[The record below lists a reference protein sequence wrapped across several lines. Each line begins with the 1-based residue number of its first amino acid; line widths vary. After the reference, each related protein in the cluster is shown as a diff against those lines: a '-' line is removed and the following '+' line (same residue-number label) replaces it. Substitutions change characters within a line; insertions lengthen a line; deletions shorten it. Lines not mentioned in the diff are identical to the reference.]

1 MITTK
6 FYPNHLRIKFNV
18 EDERTILIRNLNS
31 EGLSEESQPL
41 TFDIDYN
48 DWFKIDYD
56 LRALLDFYTPYPFA
70 VEFDSEGVI
79 GTSEGQY
86 IIRYREYPV
95 YGRDLKLRSHGPFLI
110 DESNSIYQLPKAIYE
125 IVDHL
130 KDFKFENRN
139 QALAH
144 LGIFQKLISITNV
157 ETTKK
162 LTSRKIIVPEKILVA
177 PKLTS
182 DLINLSVEVAEVSSE
197 ELNQRIEK
205 TGLSSR
211 IDVKDIKARRASIL
225 FSQEQIEALQQIDSF
240 NRLDEKDKLE
250 VIQNPIALF
259 DPKTVD
265 LENFSKR
272 VVDIGFYKPKVYPF
286 ISPYKSEWIPG
297 FEIISRTGEGTRRIK
312 FKDQDVLND
321 FKSKFKE
328 AVTQNKSTFT
338 YDDLE
343 ISVEDAVAIIDV
355 AQKQLDNPKT
365 PQKGSNETEVLI
377 IKQNDELLEYWSEQS
392 TNFAI
397 EHSFYP
403 IPNLKSS
410 ISLKPHQKEG
420 IAWMQAL
427 IKGNFQGALLADDM
441 GLGKTI
447 QVLSIVDWYYNTV
460 DFSKPSLIIAPVSL
474 LENWSKEYSN
484 FLNAS
489 NVQLEILHGGLPKAF
504 DNGVVA
510 ELQQPN
516 KVYLTNYETVRNAQL
531 NFGAVDFSLVI
542 LDEAQKIKTPGT
554 LVTNAVKALK
564 AEFNLA
570 MTGTPVENSYLD
582 IWCIMDFCI
591 PGLLSD
597 AKSFAAKYQSPLKN
611 TQTDLQDLGR
621 RLREE
626 IGVFIKRRLKT
637 DIADDLPKKIIKSYG
652 DPMPERQK
660 SRYLEVI
667 DSYRLGKEEHMLVVL
682 QNLKLISD
690 HPYLIDQEIDQ
701 HEPTELINTSS
712 KLSRT
717 INILNHVES
726 QGDKAIVFAERRD
739 TQRLLQKVI
748 RHTFG
753 FYPKIINGD
762 TASSKKSLSRGRRT
776 RQQIID
782 EFQQTR
788 GFAAIIMSPIAA
800 GVGLNVTG
808 ANHVIHYSRH
818 WNPAKESQATDRAY
832 RIGQTKDVYV
842 HYPQSVFVDDFKYKG
857 FALESF
863 DTKIAKL
870 LDNKSELASQ
880 SLFPTERVEVSQ
892 NEAFE
897 AILGKTRENENAEE
911 ITSAETSNR
920 LTFKELC
927 YLKNDLFEAGVAA
940 LYKKMGYNV
949 QLTPIEGD
957 RGADIIAKN
966 NTESLL
972 ILVKSSRYNID
983 TSCINEILTALPYYN
998 NLQNSSFKAI
1008 ILTNSIF
1015 LAATN
1020 ALATEKSV
1028 KLINQLELGKLY
1040 KQFPI
1045 NSSEL
1050 NIMESNRLS
1059 VI

>member
-1 MITTK
+1 MIIPE
-6 FYPNHLRIKFNV
+6 FYPDYLKVSLDNEDHRMIFLR
-18 EDERTILIRNLNS
+18 DLQS
-31 EGLSEESQPL
+31 EGLTEEKDPM
-41 TFDIDYN
+41 TFEINYN
-48 DWFKIDYD
+48 DWFKIDNE
-56 LRALLDFYTPYPFA
+56 LRSLLDFKSTYPFA
-70 VEFDSEGVI
+70 IEFDSEGVI
-79 GTSEGQY
+79 GTSEGKY
-86 IIRYREYPV
+86 VIRYREHPV
-95 YGRDLKLRSHGPFLI
+95 YGRELKFLSYGPFLI

-144 LGIFQKLISITNV
+144 LGIFQKLISLTNI

-162 LTSRKIIVPEKILVA
+162 LTSRKIIVPDKILVA

-182 DLINLSVEVAEVSSE
+182 DLINLSVEVADISSE
-197 ELNQRIEK
+197 ELNRRLENRGI
-205 TGLSSR
+205 SSR
-211 IDVKDIKARRASIL
+211 IDVKDSNATRASIL
-225 FSQEQIEALQQIDSF
+225 FSQEQIEALEQIDSF
-240 NRLDEKDKLE
+240 NQLSEKNKLE
-250 VIQNPIALF
+250 VIQNPITLF
-259 DPKTVD
+259 DPNTVD
-265 LENFSKR
+265 LDNFSKR
-272 VVDIGFYKPKVYPF
+272 VVDIGFYRPRVYPF

-297 FEIISRTGEGTRRIK
+297 FEITSRTGEGTRRIK
-312 FKDQDVLND
+312 LKDQDVLND
-321 FKSKFKE
+321 FKSKFEE
-328 AVTQNKSTFT
+328 AANQNKSTFT
-338 YDDLE
+338 YYDLE
-343 ISVEDAVAIIDV
+343 ISVEDAALIIDV

-365 PQKGSNETEVLI
+365 PQKGSNGTEVLI

-392 TNFAI
+392 TNFDI

-403 IPNLKSS
+403 ILNLKNS

-420 IAWMQAL
+420 VAWMQAL
-427 IKGNFQGALLADDM
+427 IKGNFKGALLADDM

-447 QVLSIVDWYYNTV
+447 QVLSIIDWYYNTV

-484 FLNAS
+484 FFNAS
-489 NVQLEILHGGLPKAF
+489 NIQLEVLHGGLPKAF
-504 DNGVVA
+504 DNGVLE

-542 LDEAQKIKTPGT
+542 LDEAQKIKSPGT

-564 AEFNLA
+564 SEFNLA

-611 TQTDLQDLGR
+611 THTDLQDLGR

-637 DIADDLPKKIIKSYG
+637 DIAADLPKKIIKSYG
-652 DPMPERQK
+652 DPMPEKQK

-667 DSYRLGKEEHMLVVL
+667 DSYRLGTEEHMLVVL

-701 HEPTELINTSS
+701 HEPIELINTSS

-717 INILNHVES
+717 INILNRVES
-726 QGDKAIVFAERRD
+726 QGDKAIIFAERRD

-748 RHTFG
+748 KHIFG

-762 TASSKKSLSRGRRT
+762 TASSKKSLSRGRLT

-782 EFQQTR
+782 DFHETK
-788 GFAAIIMSPIAA
+788 GFSAIIMSPIAA

-842 HYPQSVFVDDFKYKG
+842 HYPQSVFEDDFKYKG
-857 FALESF
+857 LELESF

-870 LDNKSELASQ
+870 LENKSELATQ

-892 NEAFE
+892 TDAFE
-897 AILGKTRENENAEE
+897 AILGKTRKNKNSEENTSVENA
-911 ITSAETSNR
+911 NK
-920 LTFKELC
+920 LTLKEFC
-927 YLKNDLFEAGVAA
+927 YLKNELFEAGVAA
-940 LYKKMGYNV
+940 LYKNMGYDV
-949 QLTPIEGD
+949 QLTPVEGD

-972 ILVKSSRYNID
+972 ILVKASRYKID
-983 TSCINEILTALPYYN
+983 TSCINEILSALPYYN
-998 NLQNSSFKAI
+998 NYHDSSFQAV

-1015 LAATN
+1015 LPATN
-1020 ALATEKSV
+1020 ALATDKNV
-1028 KLINQLELGKLY
+1028 KLINQLELGRLY

-1050 NIMESNRLS
+1050 NIIESNRLS
-1059 VI
+1059 VF

>member
-1 MITTK
+1 MINIEFHTDFLTLTIDESDSRLI
-6 FYPNHLRIKFNV
+6 FLR
-18 EDERTILIRNLNS
+18 DLQS
-31 EGLSEESQPL
+31 EGLTEESQPL
-41 TFDIDYN
+41 TFRIDFS
-48 DWFKIDYD
+48 DWFIIEKE
-56 LRALLDFYTPYPFA
+56 LRELLDFYSKYPFSI
-70 VEFDSEGVI
+70 EFDSDGVI
-79 GTSEGQY
+79 GTAKGNY
-86 IIRYREYPV
+86 KVIYREYPV
-95 YGRDLKLRSHGPFLI
+95 YGKVLSFACYGPFLI
-110 DESNSIYQLPKAIYE
+110 DNSNAIYQLSEETYA
-125 IVDHL
+125 VLVHL
-130 KDFKFENRN
+130 KDFKYENRN
-139 QALAH
+139 QALVH
-144 LGIFQKLISITNV
+144 LGVFQKLISLTNV
-157 ETTKK
+157 ETTNK
-162 LTSRKIIVPEKILVA
+162 LTSRKIIVPDKIRIA

-182 DLINLSVEVAEVSSE
+182 DLINLSVEVADIASD
-197 ELNQRIEK
+197 ELNKRLKNKAPSDRLDVRDK
-205 TGLSSR
+205 TGTR
-211 IDVKDIKARRASIL
+211 TSIL
-225 FSQEQIEALQQIDSF
+225 FAQEQITALEQIDSF
-240 NRLDEKDKLE
+240 NQLNEKDKLE
-250 VIQNPIALF
+250 VIQNPITLF
-259 DPKTVD
+259 DPNTVD
-265 LENFSKR
+265 LDNFSKR
-272 VVDIGFYKPKVYPF
+272 VVNIGFYKPKVYPF

-297 FEIISRTGEGTRRIK
+297 FEITSRTGEGTRRIK
-312 FKDQDVLND
+312 LKDQDVLNN
-321 FKSKFKE
+321 FKSKFEE
-328 AVTQNKSTFT
+328 AVNQNKSTIT

-343 ISVEDAVAIIDV
+343 ISVEDAVIIIDV
-355 AQKQLDNPKT
+355 AQKQLNNPKT

-392 TNFAI
+392 TNLDI

-403 IPNLKSS
+403 IPNLKNT

-420 IAWMQAL
+420 VAWMQAL

-447 QVLSIVDWYYNTV
+447 QVLSIIDWYHNTI

-484 FLNAS
+484 FFNAS
-489 NVQLEILHGGLPKAF
+489 NIQLEVLHGGIPKAF
-504 DNGVVA
+504 DNGVVE

-542 LDEAQKIKTPGT
+542 LDEAQKIKTPAT

-564 AEFNLA
+564 SEFNLA

-597 AKSFAAKYQSPLKN
+597 AKSFAAKYQSPLKSTN
-611 TQTDLQDLGR
+611 TDLQDLGR

-637 DIADDLPKKIIKSYG
+637 DIAADLPKKIIKSYG
-652 DPMPERQK
+652 DPMPEKQK

-667 DSYRLGKEEHMLVVL
+667 DSYRLGTEEHMLVVL

-701 HEPTELINTSS
+701 HDPIELINSSS

-717 INILNHVES
+717 MNILNLVES
-726 QGDKAIVFAERRD
+726 QGDKAIVFAERRN

-748 RHTFG
+748 KYTFG

-762 TASSKKSLSRGRRT
+762 TASLKKSLSRGRRT

-782 EFQQTR
+782 EFHQTK

-842 HYPQSVFVDDFKYKG
+842 HYPQSVFADDFKYKG
-857 FALESF
+857 FELESF

-870 LDNKSELASQ
+870 LENKSELATQ
-880 SLFPTERVEVSQ
+880 SLFPTESVEVSQ
-892 NEAFE
+892 TEAFE
-897 AILGKTRENENAEE
+897 AILGKTNKNIEENSSVE
-911 ITSAETSNR
+911 SSNK
-920 LTFKELC
+920 LTFKEFC
-927 YLKNDLFEAGVAA
+927 YLKHDLFEAGVAA
-940 LYKKMGYNV
+940 FYEKMGYDV
-949 QLTPIEGD
+949 QLTPLEGD

-983 TSCINEILTALPYYN
+983 TSCINEILSGLPYYN
-998 NLQNSSFKAI
+998 NHHNSTFQAV

-1015 LAATN
+1015 LPATN
-1020 ALATEKSV
+1020 ALATDKNV
-1028 KLINQLELGKLY
+1028 KLINQLELGRLY

-1050 NIMESNRLS
+1050 NIMESIRLS